1 MQVHDASLAGAAY
14 MLYYLDIQQLA
25 LQQAGGQTGPAAR
38 AAAVELMS
46 KLPHSV
52 VAARC
57 GGTSMQGSAVHL
69 VNALPGGIA
78 VWLCTPDTHIQYSSS
93 TPSTV

>member
-1 MQVHDASLAGAAY
+1 

-38 AAAVELMS
+38 AAAVELMD

-57 GGTSMQGSAVHL
+57 DAGLNMPLLCDYRLASPSAQTT
-69 VNALPGGIA
+69 LPDM
-78 VWLCTPDTHIQYSSS
+78 LHQT
-93 TPSTV
+93 